1 MESYNRQLMKVTK
14 SKPIFPN
21 DKSLGKILY
30 LATIDITKKWRH
42 EIKS

>member
-1 MESYNRQLMKVTK
+1 MKVTK
-14 SKPIFPN
+14 SKPVFPN
-21 DKSLGKILY
+21 YKPLGKILY